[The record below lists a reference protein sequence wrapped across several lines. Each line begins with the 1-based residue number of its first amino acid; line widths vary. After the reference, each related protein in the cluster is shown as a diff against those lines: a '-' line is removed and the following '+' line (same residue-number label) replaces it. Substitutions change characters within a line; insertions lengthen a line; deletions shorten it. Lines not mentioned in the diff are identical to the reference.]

1 MEIFHLDDMTPG
13 QRAEVLALRTESRM
27 RRRLL
32 DLGLVPGTRV
42 ECVGQSPGGDPKAY
56 LIRGAA
62 VAIRSEDARTV
73 TMRQVVVWWPAE
85 RKSRRGRSS
94 P

>member
-1 MEIFHLDDMTPG
+1 MRIMEIFHLDDMTPG
-13 QRAEVLALRTESRM
+13 QRAEVLELRTESQM

-56 LIRGAA
+56 HHPGGRRWP
-62 VAIRSEDARTV
+62 IRSEDARTV
-73 TMRQVVVWWPAE
+73 TMRRVVV
-85 RKSRRGRSS
+85 
-94 P
+94 

>member
-1 MEIFHLDDMTPG
+1 MRIMEIFHLDDMTPG
-13 QRAEVLALRTESRM
+13 QRAEVLELRTESRM

-32 DLGLVPGTRV
+32 DLGLV
-42 ECVGQSPGGDPKAY
+42 PGGDPKAY

-73 TMRQVVVWWPAE
+73 TMRRVVV
-85 RKSRRGRSS
+85 
-94 P
+94 

>member
-1 MEIFHLDDMTPG
+1 MRIMEIFHLDDMIPG
-13 QRAEVLALRTESRM
+13 QRADVLELRTESRM

-32 DLGLVPGTRV
+32 DLGLVPGTQV

-73 TMRQVVVWWPAE
+73 TMRQEVV
-85 RKSRRGRSS
+85 
-94 P
+94 

>member
-1 MEIFHLDDMTPG
+1 
-13 QRAEVLALRTESRM
+13 M

-73 TMRQVVVWWPAE
+73 TMRRVVV
-85 RKSRRGRSS
+85 
-94 P
+94 

>member
-13 QRAEVLALRTESRM
+13 QRAEVLELRTESQM

-32 DLGLVPGTRV
+32 DLGLVPGTR

-73 TMRQVVVWWPAE
+73 TMRQEVV
-85 RKSRRGRSS
+85 
-94 P
+94 

>member
-1 MEIFHLDDMTPG
+1 MLE
-13 QRAEVLALRTESRM
+13 LRTESRM

-62 VAIRSEDARTV
+62 VAIRGEDARTV
-73 TMRQVVVWWPAE
+73 TMRRVVV
-85 RKSRRGRSS
+85 
-94 P
+94 

>member
-1 MEIFHLDDMTPG
+1 
-13 QRAEVLALRTESRM
+13 M

-32 DLGLVPGTRV
+32 DIGLVPGTTV

-62 VAIRSEDARTV
+62 IAIRQEDAESVILRAGV
-73 TMRQVVVWWPAE
+73 NE
-85 RKSRRGRSS
+85 
-94 P
+94 

>member
-1 MEIFHLDDMTPG
+1 MYKR
-13 QRAEVLALRTESRM
+13 Q
-27 RRRLL
+27 
-32 DLGLVPGTRV
+32 VPGTRV

-73 TMRQVVVWWPAE
+73 TMRRVVV
-85 RKSRRGRSS
+85 
-94 P
+94 

>member
-1 MEIFHLDDMTPG
+1 MRIMEIFHLDDMTPG
-13 QRAEVLALRTESRM
+13 QRAEVLELRTESRM

-32 DLGLVPGTRV
+32 DLGLGPGTRV
-42 ECVGQSPGGDPKAY
+42 ECVGQSPSGDPKAY

-73 TMRQVVVWWPAE
+73 TMRRVVV
-85 RKSRRGRSS
+85 
-94 P
+94 

>member
-1 MEIFHLDDMTPG
+1 MRIMEIFHLDDMTPG
-13 QRAEVLALRTESRM
+13 QRAEVLALCTESRM

-42 ECVGQSPGGDPKAY
+42 ECLGQSPGGDPKAY

-62 VAIRSEDARTV
+62 IAIRQEDAESVILRAGV
-73 TMRQVVVWWPAE
+73 DE
-85 RKSRRGRSS
+85 
-94 P
+94 

>member
-1 MEIFHLDDMTPG
+1 MTPG
-13 QRAEVLALRTESRM
+13 QRAEVLELRTESRM

-32 DLGLVPGTRV
+32 DLGLV

-73 TMRQVVVWWPAE
+73 TMRRVVV
-85 RKSRRGRSS
+85 
-94 P
+94 

>member
-13 QRAEVLALRTESRM
+13 QRAEVLELRTESRM

-42 ECVGQSPGGDPKAY
+42 ECVGQSPGGDPKAD

-62 VAIRSEDARTV
+62 AIRSEDARTV
-73 TMRQVVVWWPAE
+73 TMRRVVV
-85 RKSRRGRSS
+85 
-94 P
+94 

>member
-1 MEIFHLDDMTPG
+1 MRIMEIFHLDDMTPG

-42 ECVGQSPGGDPKAY
+42 ECVGQSPGGDPRRISSGGQRWPSA
-56 LIRGAA
+56 
-62 VAIRSEDARTV
+62 ART
-73 TMRQVVVWWPAE
+73 P
-85 RKSRRGRSS
+85 G